1 MIANGYNI
9 AAIGYHGSDQFNNT
23 YANIRKSYYGVT
35 GNPTAY
41 FDGGNPQVGGIP
53 SGSMYSYYTG
63 PTSAAAAIPC
73 NFELE
78 IYGTVNGSDYDITAI
93 ITMVE
98 PYSGSDL
105 VFHLAITE
113 SNIPYAWYNQT
124 EVNHVC
130 RLMVPDAY
138 GTPLDFSNTDEIVLN
153 LSFTLEPTWI
163 AGNCDIVPFVQTN
176 TSKAVLQGSMTPIM
190 FLPPPPPP
198 LAAGF
203 SSDVTSTCEAGEVQ
217 FYDESVGNPSAWEWT
232 FEGGDPATSNEQD
245 PLVTY
250 NTPGVYDVT
259 LTVSKGSED
268 STMMQEEYMTVY
280 AYPEQPTITQ
290 EDYDLVSSSEE
301 GNQWY
306 FEGDIIPGATGQVYT
321 PSQGG
326 NYSVMVTINGCGTM
340 SDEYYLSWVGLDER
354 FIQQE
359 LSIFPSPSKGSF
371 TIKLNTGKQE
381 TVDMRMYNTT
391 NAVVYE
397 EEGISINGTFQKNL
411 DLGSLPDGMYFMVI
425 EGKDKNYVQK
435 IIIQK

>member
-1 MIANGYNI
+1 
-9 AAIGYHGSDQFNNT
+9 
-23 YANIRKSYYGVT
+23 
-35 GNPTAY
+35 
-41 FDGGNPQVGGIP
+41 
-53 SGSMYSYYTG
+53 
-63 PTSAAAAIPC
+63 
-73 NFELE
+73 
-78 IYGTVNGSDYDITAI
+78 
-93 ITMVE
+93 MVE
-98 PYSGSDL
+98 PYSGGDL

-113 SNIPYAWYNQT
+113 SNIPYTWYNQT

-138 GTPLDFSNTDEIVLN
+138 GTPLDFSTTDEIVLN
-153 LSFTLEPTWI
+153 LNFSLEPTWV
-163 AGNCDIVPFVQTN
+163 AGNCDLVPFVQTN

-203 SSDVTSTCEAGEVQ
+203 SSDVTSTCETGEVQ
-217 FYDESVGNPSAWEWT
+217 YYDESVGNPSAWEWT

-268 STMMQEEYMTVY
+268 STIMQEEYMTVN

-290 EDYDLVSSSEE
+290 EEDDLVSSSEE

-306 FEGDIIPGATGQVYT
+306 YEGDIIPGATNQVYT
-321 PSQGG
+321 PTQGG
-326 NYSVMVTINGCGTM
+326 NYSVMVTINGCGTI
-340 SDEYYLSWVGLDER
+340 SEEFYFSWVGIDER
-354 FIQQE
+354 FNQQE
-359 LSIFPSPSKGSF
+359 LSVFPSPSKGSF
-371 TIKLNTGKQE
+371 TIKLNTGEQE
-381 TVDMRMYNTT
+381 TVDMRIYNTT

-397 EEGISINGTFQKNL
+397 EESISINGTFQQNL
-411 DLGSLPDGMYFMVI
+411 ELGSLPDGMYFMVI
-425 EGKDKNYVQK
+425 EGKNKNYVQK